1 MNKLIPAMALLAMS
15 APAFAQQA
23 TTPASPA
30 GQPTPPAVSAPAAS
44 SVDLSA
50 EISANKLLNASV
62 KNAANEAI
70 GDVNDVIIGS
80 DGKVAA
86 VIVGVGG
93 FLGMGEKDVALPF
106 SELSF
111 AKDSDGALN
120 ITTSITKEGLQ
131 TAPEYVKPENRN

>member
-1 MNKLIPAMALLAMS
+1 
-15 APAFAQQA
+15 
-23 TTPASPA
+23 
-30 GQPTPPAVSAPAAS
+30 
-44 SVDLSA
+44 VDLSA